1 MGHLQ
6 QASSL
11 HWDHWER
18 WGWELRRV
26 RGCWGLLQNTAFW
39 AFCGHTY
46 KTYKNS
52 NMDWGGAHEA
62 PLLAEELLAVAG
74 CQGRSVSFLLGHSWV
89 VAQNTA
95 NGLISTTH
103 TYSTNWTWWLKEDI
117 HEVGRKSSRG
127 GYGNS
132 WRRGDEREFNQSI

>member
-1 MGHLQ
+1 MGLGVEKSQ
-6 QASSL
+6 RL
-11 HWDHWER
+11 
-18 WGWELRRV
+18 LRTVAEHCFLGMIVHCTHYRD
-26 RGCWGLLQNTAFW
+26 
-39 AFCGHTY
+39 CGHTY

-74 CQGRSVSFLLGHSWV
+74 CQGRSVSFLLGHSWG

-95 NGLISTTH
+95 NGFIPTTH